1 MIKDRRGMG
10 VGVMLIAVL
19 AAAFLCVAVS
29 PVGASTPAYAAE
41 EAAHGTEG
49 HATEGHGGEAA
60 HGSDSSE
67 KLMDLLYRTLC
78 FAVVFLG
85 LFFLLRK
92 IVPQFLSNRRESIK
106 QELDELEKK
115 KKDTEAMLGDFR
127 KKLKEIESER
137 DSIIEQYVKEGEAEK
152 EKIIEQA
159 KLMGE
164 RIEEQ
169 ARWTIDQEVKRA
181 KTDLRSEIAE
191 LAAAMAEEVIRKNIR
206 EEDEKR
212 LVDEYLEK
220 VVETA

>member
-1 MIKDRRGMG
+1 MIVDRRKIG
-10 VGVMLIAVL
+10 VGLMLIAVL
-19 AAAFLCVAVS
+19 LAAFLCVNVTS
-29 PVGASTPAYAAE
+29 GGLGAPAYAS
-41 EAAHGTEG
+41 EATTHGE
-49 HATEGHGGEAA
+49 EGHGGETAA
-60 HGSDSSE
+60 HGGDSSA
-67 KLMDLLYRTLC
+67 KLMDLLYRTIC
-78 FAVVFLG
+78 FGVVFLG

-92 IVPQFLSNRRESIK
+92 VIPQFLSNRRESIK

-137 DSIIEQYVKEGEAEK
+137 ESIIAEYVKEGEAEK

-159 KLMGE
+159 KIMGE

-191 LAAAMAEEVIRKNIR
+191 LAAAMAEEVIRKNIG